1 MKSPTLTTQTR
12 VKIADIEVG
21 ARLRPVSAAGVA
33 SLIASITETGVMKDA
48 IHLRKRKD
56 GRLVLIAGAHRLAAA
71 TELGWDEI
79 EAKVWTDV
87 TDDWSRLME
96 IDDNLAGAEMN
107 ALDTA
112 VFLAQRKEVYERLHP
127 EAKHGGDRRSANFQM
142 DIMSV
147 WSFAAAT
154 AEKFGLTDRHVRRM
168 ISVGGSLHSSEIDLL
183 RKAERPVR
191 LVDLQALAKVGDAVE
206 RQRIVELFAGGE
218 SKSVAAARGQYKA
231 DAAGVKPTVKDP
243 VEQAFMALRSIWS
256 RAPKAAKLRFVAS
269 QFEELGLLGAEEE
282 ERRFEAER
290 PALLAEIAAQNVDA
304 I

>member
-1 MKSPTLTTQTR
+1 MKSPTLTTQHR

-71 TELGWDEI
+71 LELGWDEI

-127 EAKHGGDRRSANFQM
+127 ETKAKTGAALVAQRWNTA

-147 WSFAAAT
+147 VSFAAAT

-168 ISVGGSLHSSEIDLL
+168 ISVGGNLHSSEIDLL
-183 RKAERPVR
+183 RKAARPVR

-206 RQRIVELFAGGE
+206 RQRVVEMFSGGE
-218 SKSVAAARGQYKA
+218 AKSVAAARGQYKA
-231 DAAGVKPTVKDP
+231 EETGFEAPVKDP
-243 VEQAFMALRSIWS
+243 VDQQYLALKSAWVRGS
-256 RAPKAAKLRFVAS
+256 AAAR
-269 QFEELGLLGAEEE
+269 
-282 ERRFEAER
+282 RRFLDEFGADLAALMPRPEVAAE
-290 PALLAEIAAQNVDA
+290 
-304 I
+304 